1 VLHGLPIG
9 GLSPIRTRDWTAAT
23 RGCGIHCD
31 RDVIRRTWLVHLG
44 SAPFIRYG
52 RGEGRR
58 AHLSPRKD
66 TAARGRA
73 STRLLDGISAPARRS
88 ISRRGENTQFHP
100 KSAERSAETGCKY
113 RAPVRSAAAALLRRQ
128 KVGKQI
134 ARLASR
140 KMTHIVWDRKGYRRK
155 TR

>member
-31 RDVIRRTWLVHLG
+31 RDALRRTWLVHLG
-44 SAPFIRYG
+44 SAPLISYCP
-52 RGEGRR
+52 GEGRR
-58 AHLSPRKD
+58 AHLSPRKG
-66 TAARGRA
+66 TAARERPRRG
-73 STRLLDGISAPARRS
+73 SSMLCPLPARRS
-88 ISRRGENTQFHP
+88 TNHRGENTRLRP
-100 KSAERSAETGCKY
+100 KSAVRSAETGCKY